1 MTETQRITVF
11 LTGGA
16 GGIALSILE
25 VLSRDYNGI
34 IGLCDIDGKTLS
46 QRAQTFS
53 RAGLT
58 VMPSAHDIRDG
69 RALKD
74 AIEATAQAGGGLDLL
89 INNAGIMTGK
99 TDFETLDGAALD
111 MSLDVNFRA
120 VVQACHIA
128 WPYLSASKGCV
139 VNNASGAG
147 KIPLPSDPVY
157 SASKAAVIMFTRA
170 QAARYKQTSI
180 RFNAVCPGVVDTPII
195 RDETDG
201 DYLAETKAFMSAFE
215 LIEPISIARAI
226 LAQYQAGLNDDIRSI
241 LNSPREQ
248 SNEL

>member
-1 MTETQRITVF
+1 MTDTPSITVF

-25 VLSRDYNGI
+25 CLSQGFDGV
-34 IGLCDIDGKTLS
+34 IGLSDIDGKALAK
-46 QRAQTFS
+46 RVETFS

-58 VMPSAHDIRDG
+58 VMPFAHDIRD
-69 RALKD
+69 REAMQN

-89 INNAGIMTGK
+89 INNAGVMTGK
-99 TDFETLDGAALD
+99 TDFETLDSGALD

-120 VVQACHIA
+120 VVQACHAA
-128 WPYLSASKGCV
+128 WPYLSRSKGCV

-170 QAARYKQTSI
+170 QAARFKQTSI

-195 RDETDG
+195 RDEADG
-201 DYLAETKAFMSAFE
+201 DYFANTKAFMSAFD
-215 LIEPISIARAI
+215 LIESMTIARAI
-226 LAQYQAGLNDDIRSI
+226 IEQYQAGLNDDIRSI
-241 LNSPREQ
+241 LNAPKEQ
-248 SNEL
+248 SHEL